1 MEIISYKKESI
12 LKTKHNR
19 TAGFFS
25 NCSVRLFSILN
36 FFKEKNKIPDC
47 IDSSEQFINY
57 KLRPRDG
64 EDLSKYFFE
73 EKKIKG
79 TFTKIDFGVIR
90 HQYQKYKTLEFDKLN
105 PFIETFF
112 FPSIAIRSIV
122 ESLEKKYSIDY
133 QNTCAVYYRGND
145 KEVETG
151 LADYE
156 EFFNK
161 AEEILQK
168 NPILKFLVQTDE
180 LEFAEAFKQRFP
192 NSFWFDELAMI
203 NHNPDSSVHHSLP
216 RNERKEHA
224 SYFFAAVLIMSKTK
238 HLITYSGNCGLWAVL
253 YRGHAENV
261 YQYLKTINHKTK
273 ELIKDWGWI

>member
-1 MEIISYKKESI
+1 MSVLITS
-12 LKTKHNR
+12 HNK

-25 NCSVRLFSILN
+25 NCSVRLKQIIDFL
-36 FFKEKNKIPDC
+36 KVENKLPEH
-47 IDSSEQFINY
+47 IDSSKQFRNY
-57 KLRPRDG
+57 KENIDDQK
-64 EDLSKYFFE
+64 EDLAKYFFE
-73 EKKIKG
+73 EKEIKG
-79 TFTKIDFGVIR
+79 TFTTTSFGVIR
-90 HQYQKYKTLEFDKLN
+90 HQYRKYKTLEFDKLN
-105 PFIETFF
+105 SFIKTFF
-112 FPSIAIRSIV
+112 SPSVAIRTIV

-145 KEVETG
+145 KVIETG
-151 LADYE
+151 LAEYE

-161 AEEILQK
+161 AEEIRQK
-168 NPILKFLVQTDE
+168 NLNVKFFVQTDE

-203 NHNPDSSVHHSLP
+203 KHNPGSSVHHSLP

-261 YQYLKTINHKTK
+261 YQYLKTINYKTK
-273 ELIKDWGWI
+273 QLIKDWGWI